1 MTNTCLTCNEE
12 LCEDAVF
19 LTCLECHFV
28 YHIGTCSGV
37 NEAAYKKKTE
47 SAKKAWKC
55 PTCKTAKARSNQSGK
70 KTSEEPEANLASE
83 IADIRLVLTEVL
95 KIKSKID
102 TLGEIKA
109 TVDGIEQFMQE
120 MATKYDEVLSKI
132 KQQDADMSALGK
144 RVEKLEARVT
154 EQENQELRQQV
165 NELEQYSRRQNLEI
179 VGLPYHDN
187 ENLLE
192 KLNVL
197 ATDVELPPLSEADVE
212 AVHRLPSRSINDI
225 EVGDSAKK
233 VASVLV
239 RFVSRSTRDA
249 WLAKKGQLKETKSKI
264 FFNENLTAQNK
275 ALFWKMKKMAKEKE
289 YVFAWLKN
297 GKMFVRRGPRSRAI
311 RIRTTNDLD
320 KIR

>member
-1 MTNTCLTCNEE
+1 MTHTCLTCNEE
-12 LCEDAVF
+12 LSEDAVF

-55 PTCKTAKARSNQSGK
+55 PTCKTSKARSNQSGK

-102 TLGEIKA
+102 ALGEIKA

-179 VGLPYHDN
+179 VGLPYHVN

-197 ATDVELPPLSEADVE
+197 ATDLELPPLSEADVE
-212 AVHRLPSRSINDI
+212 AVHRLPSR
-225 EVGDSAKK
+225 AKK
-233 VASVLV
+233 VGSVLV
-239 RFVSRSTRDA
+239 RFVSRSTSDA
-249 WLAKKGQLKETKSKI
+249 WLREPTESLSIQRALLFQNQDQITLQGSLRIPAPRQSSPVQVLLEVLLQGSPTRVLPNLGRPSSRNAGKG
-264 FFNENLTAQNK
+264 NAGLTA
-275 ALFWKMKKMAKEKE
+275 
-289 YVFAWLKN
+289 
-297 GKMFVRRGPRSRAI
+297 RA
-311 RIRTTNDLD
+311 
-320 KIR
+320 